1 VGGPAPSERCRPTL
15 ALTIEPPE
23 VDGWNLLMETSFC
36 LSPADFIA
44 RLLLGFGL
52 DQTLHVIGLRGEPG
66 ASDDD

>member
-1 VGGPAPSERCRPTL
+1 
-15 ALTIEPPE
+15 
-23 VDGWNLLMETSFC
+23 METSFC

-52 DQTLHVIGLRGEPG
+52 DQTLDVIGLRGEAG